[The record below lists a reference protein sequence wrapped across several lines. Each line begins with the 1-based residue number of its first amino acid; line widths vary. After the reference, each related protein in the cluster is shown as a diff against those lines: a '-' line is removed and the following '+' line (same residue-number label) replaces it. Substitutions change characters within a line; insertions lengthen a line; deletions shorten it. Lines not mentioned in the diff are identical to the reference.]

1 MIKSILKE
9 GFIVILLMA
18 AIVLLLGILFY
29 DYNPTS
35 KSIPKTVEPYK
46 LSEDIQ
52 NEIGHDFESDS
63 ENIIKTYKI
72 DASDLNNYEQIDEYN
87 SGKINPFDVYSSE
100 AEGDGSSSTNSSTN
114 EVENDDNPSN
124 TMFNVVGK

>member
-9 GFIVILLMA
+9 GFIVVILMA

-46 LSEDIQ
+46 LSEEVQ

-72 DASDLNNYEQIDEYN
+72 DASDLNSYEQIDEYN
-87 SGKINPFDVYSSE
+87 SGKINPFDGYSSE
-100 AEGDGSSSTNSSTN
+100 PEQGSSNNTNSSN
-114 EVENDDNPSN
+114 NNSDYEKPSN